1 MEDLKLTLK
10 FSSGAELMIKDEIRA
25 DAGTKTGDLEL
36 TRTLPATTDGKPT
49 IAKDLL
55 EFIRDNLIKDRQ
67 EDFYDKEKLR
77 PGILVIINGSDWE
90 VEDGPEYRLQNNDTV
105 EFISTLHGG

>member
-1 MEDLKLTLK
+1 MVDIRVTLR

-25 DAGTKTGDLEL
+25 EAGSKTGDLEI
-36 TRTLPATTDGKPT
+36 TRTLPATANGKPM
-49 IAKDLL
+49 IANDLL
-55 EFIRDNLIKDRQ
+55 EYIRSHLIKGRP

-90 VEDGPEYRLQNNDTV
+90 VEDGPEYELQNNDTI